1 MKIRNISYLSIDKPT
16 YRHMTIRDNIATQF
30 MTAILSSDRF
40 EDYKDED
47 DIMEAI
53 AKDAYKMADKMM
65 KAKNE
70 KGE

>member
-1 MKIRNISYLSIDKPT
+1 
-16 YRHMTIRDNIATQF
+16 MTIRDNIATQF

-40 EDYKDED
+40 EDYKDEE